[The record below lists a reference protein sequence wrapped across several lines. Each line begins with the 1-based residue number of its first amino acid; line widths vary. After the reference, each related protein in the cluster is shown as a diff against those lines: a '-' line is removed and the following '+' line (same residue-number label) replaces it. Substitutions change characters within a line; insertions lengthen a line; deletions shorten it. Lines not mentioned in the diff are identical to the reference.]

1 MGMDLQQ
8 LKADA
13 RKGIADAKR
22 LVDVVETL
30 EAVTLVSDC
39 RQRQVRQLQAH
50 VRQLEERLAQY
61 ETPPAPPPEP
71 GTDFSVETEQQ
82 RRADKKRKKPKR
94 SGRRP
99 FSLKRDEVGDGDWQD
114 VYPDNARPEDCVFV
128 RERVAW
134 RLKGGRAV
142 FSGYRLH
149 RRRGEVGVAK
159 VPGVLPRSEYGF
171 EFVLLLAF
179 LLFVTRVSLDKA
191 CGLLHF
197 FCGLPLTKSQANA
210 LLDQLARHWEPEFD
224 ALCDLLVLANIVYL
238 DETSWKIGK
247 DGCSLWVFLTQLHT
261 VLLFGCRKD
270 AATLDKMLPPDLFQG
285 IGVSDDAA
293 VYAERF
299 RKGQKCWGH
308 LLRKAIKLSLL
319 YPEKPT
325 YAEYLDSLLDIFR
338 RGQRA
343 REDRRLSDAGRAKKV
358 SGLHDALWDA
368 AEPHMHIWDDPRTPD
383 EKDFSNLVYEILRL
397 IEADELFT
405 FVRHPEVEPT
415 NNGSERELR
424 DPAQD
429 RDANR
434 TSKSAWGA
442 KRRSILQ
449 SVLASLKKQL
459 ETFTLASVVEEAMR
473 WLTTGHSRFRD
484 QLAAARA
491 ALDHLATTP
500 TQPALE
506 RSG

>member
-1 MGMDLQQ
+1 M
-8 LKADA
+8 
-13 RKGIADAKR
+13 
-22 LVDVVETL
+22 
-30 EAVTLVSDC
+30 
-39 RQRQVRQLQAH
+39 
-50 VRQLEERLAQY
+50 LA
-61 ETPPAPPPEP
+61 
-71 GTDFSVETEQQ
+71 
-82 RRADKKRKKPKR
+82 
-94 SGRRP
+94 
-99 FSLKRDEVGDGDWQD
+99 LKRDEVKDGDWQD
-114 VYPDNARPEDCVFV
+114 VYPDSAQPEECVFV

-134 RLKGGRAV
+134 RLKGGQAV
-142 FSGYRLH
+142 FTGYRLY
-149 RRRGEVGVAK
+149 RRRGSAVVTT

-179 LLFVTRVSLDKA
+179 LMFVTRVSLDKA
-191 CGLLHF
+191 CSLLQF

-224 ALCDLLVLANIVYL
+224 ALCDLLVLANIVYT

-319 YPEKPT
+319 YPEKT
-325 YAEYLDSLLDIFR
+325 AYSEYLDSLLNIFR

-343 REDRRLSDAGRAKKV
+343 REDHRLSDAGRAKKV
-358 SGLHDALWDA
+358 ADLHDALWQA
-368 AEPHMHIWDDPRTPD
+368 AEPHTPIWDHPRTPD
-383 EKDFSNLVYEILRL
+383 EKDFSNLVYEIFRL

-415 NNGSERELR
+415 NNSSERELR

-434 TSKSAWGA
+434 TSKSTWGA

-473 WLTTGHSRFRD
+473 WLITGHSRFRD

-491 ALDHLATTP
+491 ALDQVATAP
-500 TQPALE
+500 PQPAIE
-506 RSG
+506 PSG